1 MQSWNFVSDAAE
13 LLTLNFSIDPD
24 FAIELKKLLQN
35 SYGLGRS
42 LSNFRKQF
50 RGYCL
55 ALFNTILGIIGG
67 KKKTIPDSNQGPLK
81 PSYLRTPADKNLTSE
96 AEEDRVSHS
105 AADFDHL
112 PEKIQK
118 MKPWQ

>member
-1 MQSWNFVSDAAE
+1 MVV
-13 LLTLNFSIDPD
+13 
-24 FAIELKKLLQN
+24 
-35 SYGLGRS
+35 GR
-42 LSNFRKQF
+42 
-50 RGYCL
+50 
-55 ALFNTILGIIGG
+55 

-112 PEKIQK
+112 PEKIRK
-118 MKPWQ
+118 MKPSSTLAIKDDGSNPEGHG

>member
-1 MQSWNFVSDAAE
+1 MV
-13 LLTLNFSIDPD
+13 
-24 FAIELKKLLQN
+24 
-35 SYGLGRS
+35 LGR
-42 LSNFRKQF
+42 
-50 RGYCL
+50 
-55 ALFNTILGIIGG
+55 

-112 PEKIQK
+112 PEKIRK
-118 MKPWQ
+118 MKPWQERMTDQIPMVMLHWLKEGAKIHSGSAIDAKW